1 VPHSGD
7 KITMFWLFLMVLCT
21 AILVTIVILDKR
33 VTDEKLA
40 LSESEMTFVRELNN
54 SNYDL
59 TIIGIGERAYVL
71 DENSDSVLRYNLA
84 VAHIGDRIHA
94 LNQLAHA
101 LPDAKP
107 GLEQFASG
115 IARHILELEPAIKAA
130 HHDTT
135 RALRLYAETVVG
147 QNSIA
152 ELILSANMLRDQVL
166 LQRAALI
173 DQMAHYRHYSLIAL
187 IVVLISAVISFLGL
201 AFSIRNW
208 LRERSIAIR
217 KLYEAKMAAEEA
229 SRAKTNFLAL
239 MSHEL
244 RTPLNAILGFSE
256 MIRDRVLLPG
266 KGDLSPQYA
275 ADIHSSGTHLLNLIN
290 NILQVAQNEAGKTQ
304 LSLEPVDVPAV
315 AAACLKL
322 MRPQAAAAGV
332 QLNFH
337 MPPLVPI
344 ILADEVRLTEIVL
357 NLLSNAVK
365 FTLPGGIVSLNLKVD
380 GDELTIVVE
389 DTGVGIAAKDF
400 NKLFEPFG
408 QVANPLPR
416 RPRGTGLGLPIA
428 KHLVELHGG
437 TLKLTSR
444 EGIGTVAEVRL
455 PIPHEALR
463 SSAELAEIGK
473 QP

>member
-1 VPHSGD
+1 
-7 KITMFWLFLMVLCT
+7 MFWLFLMVVCT
-21 AILVTIVILDKR
+21 GILMTIVILDKR
-33 VTDEKLA
+33 ITDHNRA
-40 LSESEMTFVRELNN
+40 LSESEMTFVRELNS

-71 DENSDSVLRYNLA
+71 NENSDSVLRYNLA

-94 LNQLAHA
+94 LNQLANA
-101 LPDAKP
+101 VPDAKP
-107 GLEQFASG
+107 GLEQFALG
-115 IARHILELEPAIKAA
+115 IAHHILELEPAIKAA
-130 HHDTT
+130 HNDTS
-135 RALRLYAETVVG
+135 RAQRLYAETVVG
-147 QNSIA
+147 KNSIA
-152 ELILSANMLRDQVL
+152 ELILSANMLRDQVT
-166 LQRAALI
+166 LQRAALV
-173 DQMAHYRHYSLIAL
+173 DQMAHYQHYSIIAL
-187 IVVLISAVISFLGL
+187 IIVLISAIVSFVGL

-208 LRERSIAIR
+208 LRERSIAIH

-256 MIRDRVLLPG
+256 MIRDRVALPG

-304 LSLEPVDVPAV
+304 LSLEPVDVPAL
-315 AAACLKL
+315 AEACLKL
-322 MRPQAAAAGV
+322 MRPQAAAARV
-332 QLNFH
+332 QLNLSAGAF
-337 MPPLVPI
+337 VPI
-344 ILADEVRLTEIVL
+344 ILADELRLTEIIL

-365 FTLPGGIVSLNLKVD
+365 FTLPGGAVSLTLELD
-380 GDELTIVVE
+380 GDELSMTVQ

-400 NKLFEPFG
+400 DKLFEPFG
-408 QVANPLPR
+408 QVANPVPR
-416 RPRGTGLGLPIA
+416 RARGTGLGLPIA

-437 TLKLTSR
+437 SLRLSSI

-455 PIPHEALR
+455 PVSRDARR
-463 SSAELAEIGK
+463 STANVAEIEK
-473 QP
+473 HP

>member
-1 VPHSGD
+1 
-7 KITMFWLFLMVLCT
+7 MFWLFLMVLCT
-21 AILVTIVILDKR
+21 GILVTIVILDKR
-33 VTDEKLA
+33 ITDKNLA

-71 DENSDSVLRYNLA
+71 DENSDSVLRYNLS
-84 VAHIGDRIHA
+84 VAHIADRLHA

-107 GLEQFASG
+107 GLQHFAWG

-130 HHDTT
+130 HHDKA
-135 RALRLYAETVVG
+135 RGLRIYAETVVG
-147 QNSIA
+147 ENSIA

-173 DQMAHYRHYSLIAL
+173 DQMAHYQHYSLIVL
-187 IVVLISAVISFLGL
+187 IIVLISAVISFLGL
-201 AFSIRNW
+201 ALSIRNW
-208 LRERSIAIR
+208 LRERSVAIHR
-217 KLYEAKMAAEEA
+217 LYEAKMAAEDA

-256 MIRDRVLLPG
+256 MIRDRVVLPG

-304 LSLEPVDVPAV
+304 LSLEPVDVQAL
-315 AAACLKL
+315 AKACLKL
-322 MRPQAAAAGV
+322 MQPQAAAAGV

-337 MPPLVPI
+337 TPPLVPI
-344 ILADEVRLTEIVL
+344 IMADEVRLTEIML

-365 FTLPGGIVSLNLKVD
+365 FTLEGGTVSLSLKVD
-380 GDELTIVVE
+380 GDELSITVQ

-400 NKLFEPFG
+400 SKLFEPFG
-408 QVANPLPR
+408 QVANPVPR
-416 RPRGTGLGLPIA
+416 RSRGTGLGLPIA
-428 KHLVELHGG
+428 KHLVELHRG

-444 EGIGTVAEVRL
+444 EGVGTIAEVRL
-455 PIPHEALR
+455 PVPPEAHRPL
-463 SSAELAEIGK
+463 ADFAEIEK
-473 QP
+473 RP